1 MAQRLGRWTIG
12 AAFTFILLLASH
24 SAWAQATATMNGR
37 IVDQAGAV
45 LPGVTVTATNMETG
59 AARDTVTNAE
69 GLYTLPALAPGMY
82 KVKVDL
88 AGFSAPERAN
98 IELITGSNLTV
109 DVQMAVASIQETLT
123 VVGQSP
129 LVEATQATLSSS
141 IRQTE
146 VVQLPML
153 NRTMGALMTLLP
165 GAREVTG
172 AISAHGTSSNFVS
185 LGGGGGQNYNM
196 LVDGIDNK
204 EDHCGGTEIVYSLEG
219 IQEFK
224 VLTTGYQAEYGKG
237 TATVL
242 MATKSGTNSLHGT
255 GFLYGRNQSLITTDY
270 FSKPEN
276 GGLGKP
282 PFSRLQFGG
291 SAGGPLMKDKAWFF
305 GSLERVQQ
313 DFSVVRSA
321 TQFAESQ
328 YVANLIPDV
337 VNTHSILQPS
347 RDLLTQIKVNFNLSH
362 DHSIYARYSGEVG
375 YVDNDAMGAT
385 AMLLKWASPMDRNKQ
400 NLWNGAAGW
409 TWVVSPSTVNQF
421 NAQFIT
427 FTHDNQYPE
436 CPLPTT
442 YLGVN
447 LGVDNCLPERVTFP
461 SVSTAVANAFPHWY
475 NFEDKYEF
483 KDDFSKQL
491 GRHASKFGLDYT
503 YMPTFGGVFGGG
515 SPGSIAFFDDPSTI
529 VNNTNGKY
537 PLGFQTP
544 GAVRSVTETTSVVG
558 DYSSTNNWGI
568 GFYGQDDFKVSS
580 RLTLNLG
587 LRYDYYSF
595 LNSQANLGTNRT
607 YQVLKGIGSKWATGL
622 PSPDKNNVSPRLGMA
637 WDVHGDGNDILRAS
651 YGLFYMQILK
661 NSTYQREYLQKD
673 VLYITQTTTNSAV
686 GVGPLANYVYG
697 ASPLPAIPVA
707 PTTFPAGANSVGY
720 WYDPNIKDAQTQQA
734 HVGWSHLLSD
744 KSVISAD
751 YTHILM
757 TNGWRSLNI
766 NPLLPDPANP
776 NGARI
781 RPLAADFQ
789 RVFGDP
795 RIMGIVNILMSNDR
809 SLYDEVATHYEHRF
823 SAQAG
828 FQVNYTLAWGRGIGG
843 VADGTTRTAP
853 PSPQTPNAD
862 GGLYNAPWEWGPTA
876 FDERHR
882 VTVAGNF
889 MLPLGIDVSPSLTAA
904 TARPYTQYRAT
915 NPSGDG
921 SLQLLCP
928 SGNSDDVGF
937 GAGQVPCGVNNARGY
952 PLFNANLRLTK
963 NVSLGRDKVGL
974 FAEFYNVTNRA
985 NFGNIIGGNQ
995 FAPTTY
1001 NKPTGYLGGIGAVST
1016 IPNSFQVQF
1025 GARYSF

>member
-1 MAQRLGRWTIG
+1 MAKRLGIWSIG
-12 AAFTFILLLASH
+12 AVLMGLLTVEP
-24 SAWAQATATMNGR
+24 AWAQATAALNGR
-37 IVDQAGAV
+37 VVDQGGAV
-45 LPGVTVTATNMETG
+45 LPGVAVTATNTETG
-59 AARDTVTNAE
+59 AARDTVTNVE
-69 GLYTLPALAPGMY
+69 GLYSLPALVPGIY
-82 KVKVDL
+82 KL
-88 AGFSAPERAN
+88 TTQLTGFSAPERDN
-98 IELITGSNLTV
+98 IELITGSNLTI
-109 DVQMAVASIQETLT
+109 DVQMTVAALAETLT
-123 VVGQSP
+123 VVGQAP
-129 LVEATQATLSSS
+129 FVEATQAAFSSS

-153 NRTMGALMTLLP
+153 NRSMGALMTLLP

-255 GFLYGRNQSLITTDY
+255 GFVYGRNESLITTDY

-291 SAGGPLMKDKAWFF
+291 SAGGPIVKDRAWFF

-321 TQFAESQ
+321 TQYAESQ
-328 YVANLIPDV
+328 YIAALVPDV
-337 VNTHSILQPS
+337 VNTYSIPQPS
-347 RDLLTQIKVNFNLSH
+347 RDLLTQFKVNFNVNRNH
-362 DHSIYARYSGEVG
+362 NFYARYSGEVG
-375 YVDNDAMGAT
+375 YVDNDAMGASSV
-385 AMLLKWASPMDRNKQ
+385 LLSWAQPMDRNKQ
-400 NLWNGAAGW
+400 NLWNAAGGW
-409 TWVVSPSTVNQF
+409 TWIVSPTTVNQVNF
-421 NAQFIT
+421 QFIT
-427 FTHDNQYPE
+427 FTHDNQYPA

-442 YLGVN
+442 NLGVYLGVN
-447 LGVDNCLPERVTFP
+447 NCLPERLVFP

-483 KDDFSKQL
+483 KDDFSKEF
-491 GRHASKFGLDYT
+491 GRHATKYGADYT
-503 YMPTFGGVFGGG
+503 WMPTFGGIFGGG
-515 SPGSIAFFDDPSTI
+515 SPGSINFFDDPSTI
-529 VNNTNGKY
+529 AKNTNGKY
-537 PLGFQTP
+537 PLGFGTP
-544 GAVRSVTETTSVVG
+544 GAVRSISETTSVAG
-558 DYSSTNNWGI
+558 DYSSVNNWGI
-568 GFYGQDDFKVSS
+568 SFYGQDDFRASS
-580 RLTLNLG
+580 RLTLNMG

-595 LNSQANLGTNRT
+595 LNSQANLATNRT
-607 YQVLKGIGSKWATGL
+607 YQVLKAIGNPWASGL
-622 PSPDKNNVSPRLGMA
+622 PAPEKNNFSPRVGMA
-637 WDVHGDGNDILRAS
+637 WDLHGDGKDVVRAS

-661 NSTYQREYLQKD
+661 NSTYQREFLQKD

-697 ASPLPAIPVA
+697 VTPLPAIPVA
-707 PTTFPAGANSVGY
+707 PTTFPAGGNSVGY
-720 WYDPNIKDAQTQQA
+720 WYDPDIKDARTQQG
-734 HVGWSHLLSD
+734 HVGWSHLLGSS
-744 KSVISAD
+744 SVFSAD
-751 YTHILM
+751 YTHTLM
-757 TNGWRSLNI
+757 QNGWRSLDI

-776 NGARI
+776 AGARV

-789 RVFGDP
+789 RVYGDP
-795 RIMGIVNILMSNDR
+795 RIMGIVNILVSNGR
-809 SLYDEVATHYEHRF
+809 SLYDEIATHYEHRF
-823 SAQAG
+823 TTHAG

-853 PSPQTPNAD
+853 PSPQVASAS
-862 GGLYNAPWEWGPTA
+862 GGLYDAPWEWGPTA

-882 VTVAGNF
+882 LTVAGNLEVPF
-889 MLPLGIDVSPSLTAA
+889 GIEVSPSITAA
-904 TARPYTQYRAT
+904 SARPYTQYRAT

-928 SGNSDDVGF
+928 SGNSNDVGF
-937 GAGQVPCGVNNARGY
+937 GVGQVPCGVNNARGY
-952 PLFNANLRLTK
+952 PLFNANVRVTK
-963 NVSLGRDKVGL
+963 TIPLGANKLGL
-974 FAEFYNVTNRA
+974 FAELYNVTNRA
-985 NFGNIIGGNQ
+985 NFGNVIGGNQ

-1001 NKPTGYLGGIGAVST
+1001 NQPVGYLGGIGAVST